1 MRLFLL
7 IFCVVSFNSTA
18 QILLKASAMA
28 TGTPA
33 WCLLALAF
41 ICLGVSFLCWFTAL
55 RHKPLS
61 FLHPFAALVYVAV
74 PALAALIYGEAVS
87 GPYIAGIGCIVAGI
101 CITSA
106 SVRPARQKAGN
117 HLC

>member
-1 MRLFLL
+1 MWLFLL

-18 QILLKASAMA
+18 QLLLKASAMD
-28 TGTPA
+28 TGTRA

-61 FLHPFAALVYVAV
+61 FLHPFAALIYVAV
-74 PALAALIYGEAVS
+74 PGLAALFFGEAVS
-87 GPYIAGIGCIVAGI
+87 AAYIAGIACIVAGI

-106 SVRPARQKAGN
+106 SVRPAKRKAGDP
-117 HLC
+117 LC

>member
-1 MRLFLL
+1 MRLSLL
-7 IFCVVSFNSTA
+7 IFCVVSFNSLA
-18 QILLKASAMA
+18 QILMKASAMD
-28 TGTPA
+28 TGPRA

-41 ICLGVSFLCWFTAL
+41 ICLGVSFLCWFAAL

-74 PALAALIYGEAVS
+74 PGLAALIFGEAVS
-87 GPYIAGIGCIVAGI
+87 EPYIAGIACIVAGI

-106 SVRPARQKAGN
+106 SVRPSKQKAGDPR
-117 HLC
+117 C